1 MIHYLVVRLVNESPV
16 IQHKFKQYSNHTFI
30 GLRLHLS
37 FILKPDVVQIFLWD
51 LFSMP
56 DKVEQVGKSVRVLPL
71 QYLSIE
77 VLLCCSEMLNIY
89 KIYI

>member
-16 IQHKFKQYSNHTFI
+16 IQNKNNIIIILELKAK
-30 GLRLHLS
+30 
-37 FILKPDVVQIFLWD
+37 FILKPDIVQIFFWD

-56 DKVEQVGKSVRVLPL
+56 DKVEQVGKGVRVLPL

-77 VLLCCSEMLNIY
+77 VLLCCSKMLNID

>member
-16 IQHKFKQYSNHTFI
+16 IQNTNNILLLDATFV
-30 GLRLHLS
+30 
-37 FILKPDVVQIFLWD
+37 LKPDIVQIFLWD

-56 DKVEQVGKSVRVLPL
+56 DKVEQVGKGVRVLPL
-71 QYLSIE
+71 QYLSIQ
-77 VLLCCSEMLNIY
+77 VLLRCSEMWNID